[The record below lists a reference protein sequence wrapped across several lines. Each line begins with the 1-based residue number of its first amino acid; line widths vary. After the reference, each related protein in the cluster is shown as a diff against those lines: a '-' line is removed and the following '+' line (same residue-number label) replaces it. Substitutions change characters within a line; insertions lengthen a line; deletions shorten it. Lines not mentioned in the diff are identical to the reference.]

1 MILISQPVLAG
12 LLLNTLAM
20 TGLSL
25 AMRKHHQQLLSGAL
39 ARHRAWLLRLSA
51 SCLLL
56 LSLVLICN
64 VWGIAAG
71 IVLWLGLLS
80 LAAIISV
87 CLLNHLL
94 LRALSLLTACLL
106 VSVFLLI

>member
-1 MILISQPVLAG
+1 MSQPVLAG

-25 AMRKHHQQLLSGAL
+25 AMNKHHQQLLSGAL
-39 ARHRAWLLRLSA
+39 PRNRARILRVLA

-94 LRALSLLTACLL
+94 FRALSLLTACVL
-106 VSVFLLI
+106 VSVLLWV